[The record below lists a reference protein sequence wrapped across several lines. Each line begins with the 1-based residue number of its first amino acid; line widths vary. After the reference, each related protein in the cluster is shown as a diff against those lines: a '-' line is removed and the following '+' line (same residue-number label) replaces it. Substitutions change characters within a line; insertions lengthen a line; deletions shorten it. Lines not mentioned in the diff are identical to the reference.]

1 MMDASSVEDK
11 DVSFSLGEMFD
22 SYEELENKLE
32 KFSKRSLVHYW
43 RRDSRT
49 VSGAH
54 MKTARPISER
64 LKYYSVKY
72 ACIYGGQK
80 FLPRGA
86 GRRQSQSIRTNCP
99 AHIMLRASKDGTK
112 LEVTSVNN
120 EHNHEI
126 SEELFKNLPQERKL
140 CGEIKQDVQDL
151 MRLHIDRK
159 RLKEYVRLCTNKI
172 LRSKD
177 LFNIAAANKQKKEIT
192 PERAYQLFK
201 KIHDIEKLQRAKMER
216 KLCSESED
224 EIALTIKKIKKEQES
239 PWGQDGLSPELEVS
253 EGNDGDDS
261 YGGQLTQEEVVDEI
275 DPTDNKLL
283 GTSNEGDIIE
293 TNREIVGELVMEDGD
308 PSVIV
313 ESIVNVDGSV
323 FVDERDFNTY
333 CANHLSHTVDDNQSS
348 SSQGML
354 LISLIRCLHVF
365 KIPSSFI
372 LKLGIVYVIKRI
384 KTVLGIDSITS
395 SSNIGKMTKD
405 SSSPSH
411 KIQNT
416 SPTTPPSHSTSK
428 SPDDFNEST
437 DSRIWIMKEATSMEA
452 EMDSSHESETNES
465 KCATII
471 KGDIGNTDVVLTNA
485 ADHHLLHEQLAV
497 LRAER
502 EKLRHE
508 TDMLKLKKDKLKL
521 QISCYASELKK
532 QEMEKEKLRLEIKL
546 LQSKAMEDSDVSH
559 YIFVP

>member
-1 MMDASSVEDK
+1 MQTKILMMLFYLSRCILTFILFLILLIVSFIMDINTVEDE
-11 DVSFSLGEMFD
+11 DVSFHLGEMFD
-22 SYEELENKLE
+22 SYEELEHKLE

-140 CGEIKQDVQDL
+140 CGEIKQEVQDL
-151 MRLHIDRK
+151 MQLHIDRK
-159 RLKEYVRLCTNKI
+159 RLKEYVRLRTNKI

-177 LFNIAAANKQKKEIT
+177 LFNIAAANKQKRNIT

-201 KIHDIEKLQRAKMER
+201 KIHDIEKMQGKNNDRKMY
-216 KLCSESED
+216 SESED
-224 EIALTIKKIKKEQES
+224 EIAQTIKRMKKEQES
-239 PWGQDGLSPELEVS
+239 PWGQDGLPTELEVS

-261 YGGQLTQEEVVDEI
+261 YSGQLTQEEVVDEI
-275 DPTDNKLL
+275 DTTEGELL
-283 GTSNEGDIIE
+283 RANNDGDIIAA
-293 TNREIVGELVMEDGD
+293 NGEIVGELVMQDGD

-313 ESIVNVDGSV
+313 ESIVNADGSV
-323 FVDERDFNTY
+323 FVDEREFNTY
-333 CANHLSHTVDDNQSS
+333 CNNHLSHTVDG
-348 SSQGML
+348 SQ
-354 LISLIRCLHVF
+354 
-365 KIPSSFI
+365 
-372 LKLGIVYVIKRI
+372 
-384 KTVLGIDSITS
+384 
-395 SSNIGKMTKD
+395 
-405 SSSPSH
+405 SPSTRDIETIASTTDIE
-411 KIQNT
+411 KVKGTST
-416 SPTTPPSHSTSK
+416 SPKQQTTRSLTPQSQQQPVK
-428 SPDDFNEST
+428 SPSNTFDDT
-437 DSRIWIMKEATSMEA
+437 ADSRIWIMKEATNVEA
-452 EMDSSHESETNES
+452 EPDSEPESEIIGS
-465 KCATII
+465 KSTTTV
-471 KGDIGNTDVVLTNA
+471 KPDVDTPEVIFSDEA
-485 ADHHLLHEQLAV
+485 SAQLLQEQLAV
-497 LRAER
+497 LRAEKG
-502 EKLRHE
+502 KLYHE
-508 TDMLKLKKDKLKL
+508 TEMLKLKKDKLKL
-521 QISCYASELKK
+521 QMNCYSNEIRK

-546 LQSKAMEDSDVSH
+546 LQSKVMEDSNDVSH

>member
-1 MMDASSVEDK
+1 MDVNAVEDE
-11 DVSFSLGEMFD
+11 DVSFHLGEMFD
-22 SYEELENKLE
+22 SYEELEHKLE

-140 CGEIKQDVQDL
+140 CGEIKQEVQDL
-151 MRLHIDRK
+151 MQLHIDRK
-159 RLKEYVRLCTNKI
+159 RLKEYVRLRTNKI

-177 LFNIAAANKQKKEIT
+177 LFNIAAANKQKRNIT

-201 KIHDIEKLQRAKMER
+201 KIHDIEKMQGRDNDR
-216 KLCSESED
+216 KTYSESED
-224 EIALTIKKIKKEQES
+224 EIAQTIKRMKKEQES
-239 PWGQDGLSPELEVS
+239 PWGQDRLPTELEIS
-253 EGNDGDDS
+253 EGNDGEDS
-261 YGGQLTQEEVVDEI
+261 YSGQLTQEEVVDEI
-275 DPTDNKLL
+275 DTTEGELL
-283 GTSNEGDIIE
+283 RTNNDGNIIAA
-293 TNREIVGELVMEDGD
+293 NGEIVGELVMQDGD

-313 ESIVNVDGSV
+313 ESIVNADGSV
-323 FVDERDFNTY
+323 FVDEREFDTY
-333 CANHLSHTVDDNQSS
+333 CNNHLSHTVDHSQSPNTRVLDIETVAPS
-348 SSQGML
+348 IDVEKMKTTS
-354 LISLIRCLHVF
+354 ISPKQPNRSL
-365 KIPSSFI
+365 
-372 LKLGIVYVIKRI
+372 
-384 KTVLGIDSITS
+384 
-395 SSNIGKMTKD
+395 
-405 SSSPSH
+405 SP
-411 KIQNT
+411 QPQQ
-416 SPTTPPSHSTSK
+416 SPK
-428 SPDDFNEST
+428 SPNAFHET
-437 DSRIWIMKEATSMEA
+437 ADSRIWIMKEATNA
-452 EMDSSHESETNES
+452 EIEQDSGPESERNCS
-465 KCATII
+465 KSAII
-471 KGDIGNTDVVLTNA
+471 GKGDIDAPEAVLSDEA
-485 ADHHLLHEQLAV
+485 SRQLLHEQLAV
-497 LRAER
+497 LRAEKG
-502 EKLRHE
+502 KLYHE
-508 TDMLKLKKDKLKL
+508 TEMLKLKKDKLKL
-521 QISCYASELKK
+521 QINCYSNEIRK

-546 LQSKAMEDSDVSH
+546 LQSKVMEDSNDVSH

>member
-1 MMDASSVEDK
+1 MLAVAFIMDVNTVDDE
-11 DVSFSLGEMFD
+11 DVSFHLGEMFD
-22 SYEELENKLE
+22 SYEELEHKLE

-140 CGEIKQDVQDL
+140 CGEIKQEVQDL
-151 MRLHIDRK
+151 MQLHIDRK
-159 RLKEYVRLCTNKI
+159 RLKEYVRLRTNKI

-177 LFNIAAANKQKKEIT
+177 LFNIAAANKQKRNIT

-201 KIHDIEKLQRAKMER
+201 KIHDIEKIQGRDNDK
-216 KLCSESED
+216 KTYSESED
-224 EIALTIKKIKKEQES
+224 EIAQTIKRMKKEQES
-239 PWGQDGLSPELEVS
+239 PWGQDRLPAELEVS

-261 YGGQLTQEEVVDEI
+261 YSGQLTQEEVVDEI
-275 DPTDNKLL
+275 DTTDGELL
-283 GTSNEGDIIE
+283 RTNNDRDIISA
-293 TNREIVGELVMEDGD
+293 NSEIVGELVMQDGD

-313 ESIVNVDGSV
+313 ESIVNADGSV
-323 FVDERDFNTY
+323 FVDEREFNTY
-333 CANHLSHTVDDNQSS
+333 CNNHLSHTVDE
-348 SSQGML
+348 SQ
-354 LISLIRCLHVF
+354 
-365 KIPSSFI
+365 
-372 LKLGIVYVIKRI
+372 
-384 KTVLGIDSITS
+384 
-395 SSNIGKMTKD
+395 
-405 SSSPSH
+405 
-411 KIQNT
+411 
-416 SPTTPPSHSTSK
+416 SPTARVLDIETIATTTDIEKIKGTSISPKQQSRPLTSQSQQSVK
-428 SPDDFNEST
+428 SPNAFHETT
-437 DSRIWIMKEATSMEA
+437 DSRIWIMKEATNA
-452 EMDSSHESETNES
+452 EIEEPDSGPESEVNGS
-465 KCATII
+465 KSATTA
-471 KGDIGNTDVVLTNA
+471 KADIDASEVILSDEA
-485 ADHHLLHEQLAV
+485 SHQLLQEQLAV
-497 LRAER
+497 LRAEKG
-502 EKLRHE
+502 KLYHE
-508 TDMLKLKKDKLKL
+508 TEMLKLKKDKLRL
-521 QISCYASELKK
+521 QINCYSNEIRK

-546 LQSKAMEDSDVSH
+546 LQSKVMEDSNDVSH

>member
-1 MMDASSVEDK
+1 MCLLQILLTVTFMMDINTVEDE
-11 DVSFSLGEMFD
+11 DVSFHLGEMFD
-22 SYEELENKLE
+22 SYEELEHKLE

-140 CGEIKQDVQDL
+140 CGEIKQEVQDL
-151 MRLHIDRK
+151 MQLHIDRK
-159 RLKEYVRLCTNKI
+159 RLKEYVRLRTNKI

-177 LFNIAAANKQKKEIT
+177 LFNIAAANKQKRNIT

-201 KIHDIEKLQRAKMER
+201 KIHDIEKMQGRNNDGKVY
-216 KLCSESED
+216 SESED
-224 EIALTIKKIKKEQES
+224 EIAQTIKRIKKEQES
-239 PWGQDGLSPELEVS
+239 PWGQDGLPTELEVS

-261 YGGQLTQEEVVDEI
+261 YSGQLTQEEVVDEI
-275 DPTDNKLL
+275 DTTEGELL
-283 GTSNEGDIIE
+283 RTNNDGDIIAA
-293 TNREIVGELVMEDGD
+293 NGEIVGELVMQDGD

-313 ESIVNVDGSV
+313 ESIVNADGSV
-323 FVDERDFNTY
+323 FVDEREFNTY
-333 CANHLSHTVDDNQSS
+333 CNNHLSHNVDGSQSPS
-348 SSQGML
+348 TRVLDIETIQPTTDMEKIKGTSTSPKQQTR
-354 LISLIRCLHVF
+354 SLTPQSHQTA
-365 KIPSSFI
+365 K
-372 LKLGIVYVIKRI
+372 
-384 KTVLGIDSITS
+384 
-395 SSNIGKMTKD
+395 
-405 SSSPSH
+405 SSP
-411 KIQNT
+411 NT
-416 SPTTPPSHSTSK
+416 
-428 SPDDFNEST
+428 FNEST
-437 DSRIWIMKEATSMEA
+437 DSRIWIMKEATNAEA
-452 EMDSSHESETNES
+452 EPDSGPESEINGS
-465 KCATII
+465 KSTTTLKA
-471 KGDIGNTDVVLTNA
+471 DVDTSEVILSDEA
-485 ADHHLLHEQLAV
+485 SHQLLQEQLAV
-497 LRAER
+497 LRAEKG
-502 EKLRHE
+502 KLYHE
-508 TDMLKLKKDKLKL
+508 TEMLKLKKDKLKL
-521 QISCYASELKK
+521 QINCYSNEIRK

-546 LQSKAMEDSDVSH
+546 LQSKVMEDSNDVSH

>member
-1 MMDASSVEDK
+1 MMDASSVEDN
-11 DVSFSLGEMFD
+11 DVSFRLGEMFD
-22 SYEELENKLE
+22 SYEELEHKLE

-140 CGEIKQDVQDL
+140 CGEIKQEVQDL
-151 MRLHIDRK
+151 MQLHIDRK
-159 RLKEYVRLCTNKI
+159 RLKEYVRLRTNKI

-177 LFNIAAANKQKKEIT
+177 LFNIAAANKQKKDIT

-201 KIHDIEKLQRAKMER
+201 KIHDIEKMQGVDGER
-216 KLCSESED
+216 KLYSESED
-224 EIALTIKKIKKEQES
+224 EIAQTIKRMKKEQES

-253 EGNDGDDS
+253 EGNDGEDS

-275 DPTDNKLL
+275 DTTESKLL
-283 GTSNEGDIIE
+283 RTNNEGDIIT
-293 TNREIVGELVMEDGD
+293 TNGEIVGELVMEDGD

-313 ESIVNVDGSV
+313 ESIVNADGSV

-333 CANHLSHTVDDNQSS
+333 CSNHLSHTVDDSQSPN
-348 SSQGML
+348 SQ
-354 LISLIRCLHVF
+354 
-365 KIPSSFI
+365 
-372 LKLGIVYVIKRI
+372 
-384 KTVLGIDSITS
+384 VLDIDAITS
-395 SSNIGKMTKD
+395 STNIEKMTKD
-405 SSSPSH
+405 PTSPSH
-411 KIQNT
+411 KIQNR
-416 SPTTPPSHSTSK
+416 SLTPQPQQTPK
-428 SPDDFNEST
+428 SPNDFHET
-437 DSRIWIMKEATSMEA
+437 ADSRIWIMKEATSMEA
-452 EMDSSHESETNES
+452 EVDSSPESETNGS
-465 KCATII
+465 KCAAII
-471 KGDIGNTDVVLTNA
+471 KGDIDTSDVVLTDEA
-485 ADHHLLHEQLAV
+485 SHQLLQEQLAV

-502 EKLRHE
+502 GKLHHE
-508 TDMLKLKKDKLKL
+508 TEMLKLKKDKLKL
-521 QISCYASELKK
+521 QINCYTNELKK

-546 LQSKAMEDSDVSH
+546 LQSKVMEDSNDVSH

>member
-1 MMDASSVEDK
+1 MDINTVEDE
-11 DVSFSLGEMFD
+11 DVSFHLGEMFD
-22 SYEELENKLE
+22 SYEELEHKLE

-140 CGEIKQDVQDL
+140 CGEIKQEVQDL
-151 MRLHIDRK
+151 MQLHIDRK
-159 RLKEYVRLCTNKI
+159 RLKEYVRLRTNKI

-177 LFNIAAANKQKKEIT
+177 LFNIAAANKQKRNIT

-201 KIHDIEKLQRAKMER
+201 KIHDIEKVQGRNNDRKMY
-216 KLCSESED
+216 SESED
-224 EIALTIKKIKKEQES
+224 EIAQTIKRMKKEQES
-239 PWGQDGLSPELEVS
+239 PWGQDGLPTELEVS

-261 YGGQLTQEEVVDEI
+261 YNGQLTQEEVVDEI
-275 DPTDNKLL
+275 DTAEGELL
-283 GTSNEGDIIE
+283 RTNNDGDIIAA
-293 TNREIVGELVMEDGD
+293 NGEIVGELVMQDGD

-313 ESIVNVDGSV
+313 ESIVNADGSV
-323 FVDERDFNTY
+323 FVDEREFNTY
-333 CANHLSHTVDDNQSS
+333 CNNHISDTVDGNQSPS
-348 SSQGML
+348 TRVLDIETITPTTDMEKIKGTSNSPKQQTRSLTPQSQQPA
-354 LISLIRCLHVF
+354 
-365 KIPSSFI
+365 K
-372 LKLGIVYVIKRI
+372 
-384 KTVLGIDSITS
+384 
-395 SSNIGKMTKD
+395 
-405 SSSPSH
+405 SPS
-411 KIQNT
+411 NT
-416 SPTTPPSHSTSK
+416 FDETA
-428 SPDDFNEST
+428 
-437 DSRIWIMKEATSMEA
+437 DSRIWIMKEATNNEA
-452 EMDSSHESETNES
+452 EPDSGPESEINGS
-465 KCATII
+465 KSATTV
-471 KGDIGNTDVVLTNA
+471 KADTDTPEVILSDEA
-485 ADHHLLHEQLAV
+485 SHQLLQEQLAV
-497 LRAER
+497 LRAEKG
-502 EKLRHE
+502 KLYHE
-508 TDMLKLKKDKLKL
+508 TEMLKLKKDKLKL
-521 QISCYASELKK
+521 QMNCYSNEIRK

-546 LQSKAMEDSDVSH
+546 LQSKVMEDSNDVSH

>member
-1 MMDASSVEDK
+1 MDVNTPEDE
-11 DVSFSLGEMFD
+11 DISFHLGEMFD
-22 SYEELENKLE
+22 SYEELEHKLE

-140 CGEIKQDVQDL
+140 CGEIKQEVQDL
-151 MRLHIDRK
+151 MQLHIDRK
-159 RLKEYVRLCTNKI
+159 RLKEYVRLRTNKI

-177 LFNIAAANKQKKEIT
+177 LFNIAAANKQKRNIT

-201 KIHDIEKLQRAKMER
+201 KIHDIEKMQGRDNDR
-216 KLCSESED
+216 KVHSESED
-224 EIALTIKKIKKEQES
+224 EIAQTIKRMKKEQES
-239 PWGQDGLSPELEVS
+239 PWGQDELPTELEVS
-253 EGNDGDDS
+253 EGNDGEDS
-261 YGGQLTQEEVVDEI
+261 YSGQLTQEEVVDEI
-275 DPTDNKLL
+275 DTTEGELL
-283 GTSNEGDIIE
+283 RTNNDGDIIAA
-293 TNREIVGELVMEDGD
+293 NGEIVGELVMQDGD

-313 ESIVNVDGSV
+313 ESIVNADGSV
-323 FVDERDFNTY
+323 FVDEREFNTY
-333 CANHLSHTVDDNQSS
+333 CNNHLSHTVDG
-348 SSQGML
+348 SQ
-354 LISLIRCLHVF
+354 
-365 KIPSSFI
+365 
-372 LKLGIVYVIKRI
+372 
-384 KTVLGIDSITS
+384 
-395 SSNIGKMTKD
+395 
-405 SSSPSH
+405 SPSTRVLDIETMTPATDIE
-411 KIQNT
+411 KMKAAPT
-416 SPTTPPSHSTSK
+416 SPKQQNRPITPQSQQPVK
-428 SPDDFNEST
+428 SPSAFDETT
-437 DSRIWIMKEATSMEA
+437 DSRIWIMKEATNPET
-452 EMDSSHESETNES
+452 DTDNGPESEVNRSNLE
-465 KCATII
+465 ATT
-471 KGDIGNTDVVLTNA
+471 KADIEAPEVILSDEA
-485 ADHHLLHEQLAV
+485 SHQLLQEQLAV
-497 LRAER
+497 LRAEKG
-502 EKLRHE
+502 KLYHE
-508 TDMLKLKKDKLKL
+508 TEMLKLKKDKLKL
-521 QISCYASELKK
+521 QMNCYSNEIRK

-546 LQSKAMEDSDVSH
+546 LQSKVMEDSNDVSH

>member
-1 MMDASSVEDK
+1 MDINTVEDE
-11 DVSFSLGEMFD
+11 DVSFHLGEMFD
-22 SYEELENKLE
+22 SYEELEHKLE

-140 CGEIKQDVQDL
+140 CGEIKQEVQDL
-151 MRLHIDRK
+151 MQLHIDRK
-159 RLKEYVRLCTNKI
+159 RLKEYVRLRTNKI

-177 LFNIAAANKQKKEIT
+177 LFNIAAANKQKRNIT

-201 KIHDIEKLQRAKMER
+201 KIHDIEKMQGKNNDRKMY
-216 KLCSESED
+216 SESED
-224 EIALTIKKIKKEQES
+224 EIAQTIKRMKKEQES
-239 PWGQDGLSPELEVS
+239 PWGQDGLPTELEVS

-261 YGGQLTQEEVVDEI
+261 YSGQLTQEEVVDEI
-275 DPTDNKLL
+275 DTTEGELL
-283 GTSNEGDIIE
+283 RANNDGDIIAA
-293 TNREIVGELVMEDGD
+293 NGEIVGELVMQDGD

-313 ESIVNVDGSV
+313 ESIVNADGSV
-323 FVDERDFNTY
+323 FVDEREFNTY
-333 CANHLSHTVDDNQSS
+333 CNNHLSHTVDG
-348 SSQGML
+348 SQ
-354 LISLIRCLHVF
+354 
-365 KIPSSFI
+365 
-372 LKLGIVYVIKRI
+372 
-384 KTVLGIDSITS
+384 
-395 SSNIGKMTKD
+395 
-405 SSSPSH
+405 SPSTRDIETIASTTDIE
-411 KIQNT
+411 KVKGTST
-416 SPTTPPSHSTSK
+416 SPKQQTTRSLTPQSQQQPVK
-428 SPDDFNEST
+428 SPSNTFDDT
-437 DSRIWIMKEATSMEA
+437 ADSRIWIMKEATNVEA
-452 EMDSSHESETNES
+452 EPDSEPESEIIGS
-465 KCATII
+465 KSTTTV
-471 KGDIGNTDVVLTNA
+471 KPDVDTPEVIFSDEA
-485 ADHHLLHEQLAV
+485 SAQLLQEQLAV
-497 LRAER
+497 LRAEKG
-502 EKLRHE
+502 KLYHE
-508 TDMLKLKKDKLKL
+508 TEMLKLKKDKLKL
-521 QISCYASELKK
+521 QMNCYSNEIRK

-546 LQSKAMEDSDVSH
+546 LQSKVMEDSNDVSH

>member
-1 MMDASSVEDK
+1 MDVNITEEE
-11 DVSFSLGEMFD
+11 DVSFHLGEMFD
-22 SYEELENKLE
+22 SYEELEQKLE

-140 CGEIKQDVQDL
+140 CGEIKQEVQDL
-151 MRLHIDRK
+151 MQLHIDRK
-159 RLKEYVRLCTNKI
+159 RLKEYVRLRTNKI

-177 LFNIAAANKQKKEIT
+177 LFNIAAANKQKKVIT
-192 PERAYQLFK
+192 PARAYQLFK
-201 KIHDIEKLQRAKMER
+201 KIHDIENMQARDGTGKTFA
-216 KLCSESED
+216 ESED
-224 EIALTIKKIKKEQES
+224 EIAQTIKRMKKEQES
-239 PWGQDGLSPELEVS
+239 PWGQDGLPSELEVS
-253 EGNDGDDS
+253 DMNDGEDS

-275 DPTDNKLL
+275 DTAEGELL
-283 GTSNEGDIIE
+283 RANNDGDIIAA
-293 TNREIVGELVMEDGD
+293 NGEIVGELVMEDGD

-313 ESIVNVDGSV
+313 ESIVNADGSV
-323 FVDERDFNTY
+323 FVNEREFNTY
-333 CANHLSHTVDDNQSS
+333 CNNHLSHAVEDSQSPNP
-348 SSQGML
+348 
-354 LISLIRCLHVF
+354 R
-365 KIPSSFI
+365 
-372 LKLGIVYVIKRI
+372 
-384 KTVLGIDSITS
+384 VLDIETIGPPEMRK
-395 SSNIGKMTKD
+395 IGKASPT
-405 SSSPSH
+405 SPSH
-411 KIQNT
+411 KQQIRPLTPQ
-416 SPTTPPSHSTSK
+416 SQTTPK
-428 SPDDFNEST
+428 SPFHESA
-437 DSRIWIMKEATSMEA
+437 DSRIWIMKEATAA
-452 EMDSSHESETNES
+452 ETENDSGPESETN
-465 KCATII
+465 
-471 KGDIGNTDVVLTNA
+471 IGKVTAKVEAEASEMVLSDEA
-485 ADHHLLHEQLAV
+485 SHQLLQEQLAV
-497 LRAER
+497 LRAEKG
-502 EKLRHE
+502 KLYHE
-508 TDMLKLKKDKLKL
+508 TEMLKLKKDKLKL
-521 QISCYASELKK
+521 QMNCYTNEIRK

-546 LQSKAMEDSDVSH
+546 LQSKVMEDSNDVSH